1 MDLIKSN
8 NQISQ
13 SVDDFLLD
21 LEQVIPPFPRAE
33 TNVSLNLVDLLRNTA
48 RSGKAVR
55 IQHFDLQLPVQS
67 HFDHVRVLGPIADIL
82 CQDYVLNQNDKDFFS
97 SMIGCHDLP
106 EIVTRD
112 EPIFTSAELKS
123 HLPEPLLALSREEA
137 IIFIRESFPESKRE
151 KLELN
156 MDRIERCDDLP
167 ARLFELCDK
176 IEPIVAIWR
185 YLRCYRDKIEINQFT
200 EAMADFFSNPGV
212 LKVCLNEQ
220 QRDAVRF
227 LQGKENAEAYFF
239 RGIDAFQ
246 QRDPKELALRLIAD
260 VIERFDIV
268 PVLS

>member
-8 NQISQ
+8 NQVSQ
-13 SVDDFLLD
+13 SVEDLLLD
-21 LEQVIPPFPRAE
+21 LEQIVPPFPTAE
-33 TNVSLNLVDLLRNTA
+33 TNLPLNLVDLLRNTA

-55 IQHFDLQLPVQS
+55 IQHFDLQLPIQS

-82 CQDYVLNQNDKDFFS
+82 CQDYLLNQNDKDFFS

-112 EPIFTSAELKS
+112 EPIFTSAELKV
-123 HLPEPLLALSREEA
+123 HLPEPLLALNREEA
-137 IIFIRESFPESKRE
+137 IIFIRESLPESMRVKF
-151 KLELN
+151 ELN

-185 YLRCYRDKIEINQFT
+185 YLRCYRDKIEINQFI
-200 EAMADFFSNPGV
+200 EAMTDFFSNPGV

-220 QRDAVRF
+220 QQDAVRF

-239 RGIDAFQ
+239 QGINAFKG
-246 QRDPKELALRLIAD
+246 RDPKELALRLVTD
-260 VIERFDIV
+260 VVERFDIV